1 MRYCFYIGTCLLLII
16 VQTTVLSYSNAFG
29 GIYDLLIPFVIF
41 LSICLPVR
49 ESLPFILVLGFIVD
63 NLSGSPFGLYLTF
76 YFWLFVGVRWIIKY
90 LRAGNK
96 LFLSLVV
103 IVAVLLENILIM
115 NTFAFLGPIWPLPDE
130 ASINIALHVFW
141 ALATGSLFLLS
152 LLTILKRSNIQLN
165 VAGAAPNTSLAKS

>member
-16 VQTTVLSYSNAFG
+16 VQTTVLSYSNTIG

-41 LSICLPVR
+41 LSISLPMR
-49 ESLPFILVLGFIVD
+49 ESLPFILALGFVVD

-76 YFWLFVGVRWIIKY
+76 YFWLFVGMRWVIKF

-103 IVAVLLENILIM
+103 VVAVLIENILVM
-115 NTFAFLGPIWPLPDE
+115 GTFAFFGPYGQLPAE
-130 ASINIALHVFW
+130 AVKNIVAQIVW
-141 ALATGSLFLLS
+141 ALFTGPLFLLG
-152 LLTILKRSNIQLN
+152 LLAISKRFNIQLN
-165 VAGAAPNTSLAKS
+165 GAGAEPKT

>member
-16 VQTTVLSYSNAFG
+16 VQTTILSYFDVFS

-49 ESLPFILVLGFIVD
+49 ECLPFILILGFIVD

-76 YFWLFVGVRWIIKY
+76 YFWLFVGIRWIIKY

-103 IVAVLLENILIM
+103 IVAVLIENILVLGI
-115 NTFAFLGPIWPLPDE
+115 FAFFGPIGQLPAE
-130 ASINIALHVFW
+130 AVKSIALQIFW
-141 ALATGSLFLLS
+141 AVVTGPLFLLS
-152 LLTILKRSNIQLN
+152 LLTVSKRLNIQLN
-165 VAGAAPNTSLAKS
+165 GAGATPQT

>member
-16 VQTTVLSYSNAFG
+16 VQTTFLSYFDITS

-41 LSICLPVR
+41 LSVCLPVR
-49 ESLPFILVLGFIVD
+49 ECLPFILVLGFIVD

-76 YFWLFVGVRWIIKY
+76 YFWLFAGIRWIIQY

-103 IVAVLLENILIM
+103 IVAVLIQNILVLGI
-115 NTFAFLGPIWPLPDE
+115 FSYFGPIEQLPTE
-130 ASINIALHVFW
+130 VVKNIALQIFW
-141 ALATGSLFLLS
+141 AVVTGPLFLLS
-152 LLTILKRSNIQLN
+152 LFTIAKRFNIQLN
-165 VAGAAPNTSLAKS
+165 GAGAAPKT

>member
-16 VQTTVLSYSNAFG
+16 VQTTILSYFDVFS

-49 ESLPFILVLGFIVD
+49 ECLPFILILGFIVD

-76 YFWLFVGVRWIIKY
+76 YFWLFVGIRWIIKY

-103 IVAVLLENILIM
+103 IVAVLIENILVLGI
-115 NTFAFLGPIWPLPDE
+115 FAFFGPIGQLPAE
-130 ASINIALHVFW
+130 AVKSIALQIFW
-141 ALATGSLFLLS
+141 AVVTGPLFLLS
-152 LLTILKRSNIQLN
+152 LLTISKRLNIQLN
-165 VAGAAPNTSLAKS
+165 GAGATPQT

>member
-16 VQTTVLSYSNAFG
+16 VQTTVLSYFNVTK

-49 ESLPFILVLGFIVD
+49 ECLPFILVLGFIVD
-63 NLSGSPFGLYLTF
+63 ILSGSPFGLYLTF
-76 YFWLFVGVRWIIKY
+76 YFWLFVGIRWIIQY

-103 IVAVLLENILIM
+103 IVAVLVENILVLGI
-115 NTFAFLGPIWPLPDE
+115 FSYFGPIEQLPTE
-130 ASINIALHVFW
+130 AVKNIAQQIFW
-141 ALATGSLFLLS
+141 AVVTGPLFLLS
-152 LLTILKRSNIQLN
+152 LLTIAKRFNIQLN
-165 VAGAAPNTSLAKS
+165 GA

>member
-1 MRYCFYIGTCLLLII
+1 MKYCFYIGTCLLLII
-16 VQTTVLSYSNAFG
+16 VQTTVLSYFNVTR

-49 ESLPFILVLGFIVD
+49 ECLPFILVLGFIVD

-76 YFWLFVGVRWIIKY
+76 YFWLFVGIRWIIKY

-103 IVAVLLENILIM
+103 IVAVLIENILVM
-115 NTFAFLGPIWPLPDE
+115 GTFAFFGPVAQLPAE
-130 ASINIALHVFW
+130 TVKNIALQIFW
-141 ALATGSLFLLS
+141 ALFTGPLFLLS
-152 LLTILKRSNIQLN
+152 LLAISKRFNIQLN
-165 VAGAAPNTSLAKS
+165 GSGATPQT